1 VLYIANNKIADWGEL
16 DKLAGLPALRE
27 VIFTG
32 EEEEQEEEVEEEGT
46 AAHLRATGAA
56 RPHHFPPT
64 LNPPSSFLLA
74 GNPCYE
80 GLDKAA
86 AKLQVLK
93 RIPHV
98 SKIDSEMVSP
108 GEREAAAAL

>member
-32 EEEEQEEEVEEEGT
+32 EEEEQEEEGT

-56 RPHHFPPT
+56 RPRHVLATSPPT
-64 LNPPSSFLLA
+64 
-74 GNPCYE
+74 
-80 GLDKAA
+80 
-86 AKLQVLK
+86 
-93 RIPHV
+93 
-98 SKIDSEMVSP
+98 
-108 GEREAAAAL
+108 

>member
-32 EEEEQEEEVEEEGT
+32 EEEQEEEGT
-46 AAHLRATGAA
+46 AAHLRATAA
-56 RPHHFPPT
+56 RPRHLTTVPLPLDTSLLPP
-64 LNPPSSFLLA
+64 PIA